1 MADAKVPMDDVAW
14 QDLESQYQGVLAG
27 LDTDD
32 QLAGFKVSGC
42 PKVASCRNVVGL
54 VMLLFHRV
62 ALSP

>member
-32 QLAGFKVSGC
+32 QLAGFKVSVVHKL
-42 PKVASCRNVVGL
+42 PLIASGL
-54 VMLLFHRV
+54 GSYCCYFTE
-62 ALSP
+62 